1 MAAQVASMIRK
12 IMMNFR
18 AIIAVALLV
27 LSINFIRCALIYMSL
42 NLIIHIGNAFASFLS
57 ASGKGYENIRPR
69 HRKQSC
75 GDYEPD

>member
-1 MAAQVASMIRK
+1 MIRK

-42 NLIIHIGNAFASFLS
+42 NLIIPIGIAFAGSLS
-57 ASGKGYENIRPR
+57 ASVRR
-69 HRKQSC
+69 V
-75 GDYEPD
+75 